1 MPPVGVVGPPRATPV
16 QIFANFGEIL
26 AVSPPRA
33 TVLAR
38 MAAHTH
44 PAGSLGLG
52 VLSHALAH
60 AWAALGAVIRALYM
74 PATAFTKLS

>member
-16 QIFANFGEIL
+16 Q
-26 AVSPPRA
+26 VSPPRA